1 MKIVFN
7 KVTWYSK
14 LAAVFVL
21 FIFVPTISFYL
32 GSYYEQTKI
41 LIKNTPPITPFQNI
55 EKTKP
60 ILLTPKT
67 NKMTPDQS
75 IKKEPTRIACSMIAK
90 LCPDGSYV
98 ARTGPNCDFTPCPKK

>member
-14 LAAVFVL
+14 IAAVFVL
-21 FIFVPTISFYL
+21 FVFVPAVSFYL

-41 LIKNTPPITPFQNI
+41 LIQNTPPITPFQNI
-55 EKTKP
+55 KKKKLILP
-60 ILLTPKT
+60 IPKT
-67 NKMTPDQS
+67 NAVLPSQS
-75 IKKEPTRIACSMIAK
+75 KKKEPTRIACSMEAK

-98 ARTGPNCDFTPCPKK
+98 ARTGPNCDFTPCP